1 MEMVTNTEASSMN
14 SFQVVTDPLVLKF
27 FHACRS
33 LRNLEAVKE
42 LVASGVNVDSKWND
56 GTTALWDCHDESIVK
71 ELLRSGADPNICRE
85 SDNNSPLMVACEKDW
100 GNIVEILI
108 KGGADVNAKDS
119 YGNTPLSFA
128 IEGCGC
134 HAVYVL
140 LGNGAKMDDR
150 CYPLMNDTVA
160 YLSRSAQ
167 VIYYWLDQKSGR
179 NGKFVP
185 E

>member
-1 MEMVTNTEASSMN
+1 MN

-42 LVASGVNVDSKWND
+42 LVASGVDVDSKWND

-85 SDNNSPLMVACEKDW
+85 WDGNSPLMVACEKDW
-100 GNIVEILI
+100 ANIVEILVR
-108 KGGADVNAKDS
+108 GGANINARDS
-119 YGNTPLSFA
+119 YGNTALQFA
-128 IEGCGC
+128 IEGCATS
-134 HAVYVL
+134 AVYVL
-140 LGNGAKMDDR
+140 LENGAKMDDR
-150 CYPLMNDTVA
+150 YYSSMNDTVA

-167 VIYYWLDQKSGR
+167 RIYRLLDQKSGR